1 MASADHP
8 SARWLTR
15 LRRGGQPVYLAVV
28 QALEAAIRTGEL
40 QAGDQLP
47 PQRAVAEMLGV
58 DLTTVTRAYA
68 AARARG
74 LIEGAVGRGTFV
86 RRGATDD
93 EAGLIDL
100 SMNLP
105 PPPDGLSLGTLLKD
119 TVRAILE
126 RTDPSA
132 LMAYHPGG
140 GSLGQKTA
148 AAAWLAPCLGDI
160 APERLLISP
169 GAQTGLAAVLSALH
183 AAGGETLVVEPLVY
197 PGLLSGARQFGFKL
211 AVCANDERG
220 MDPQALA
227 RLCAGERPTAIYLIP
242 ATQNPTAVTVDLAR
256 RREIVEVARRA
267 DAWIIEDDPY
277 SRLFDAPVP
286 ALATLAPER
295 TFYLATLSKCLSP
308 GLRIAFLAP
317 PEGPMAERAGES
329 LRAIAQM
336 PSPLMG
342 AVATSWIRE
351 GVADRL
357 LAGVRR
363 EARARR
369 VIAAEVLPQARGAAE
384 GIHVWLDLPPGWDPG
399 RVHRVAQEKG
409 LSLVTADTFAASQV
423 HPSGLRISLGGPAS
437 RPVLRGALESVAA
450 LLSGAASPTRVIV

>member
-1 MASADHP
+1 MVSSDHP
-8 SARWLTR
+8 SARWLAR
-15 LRRGGQPVYLAVV
+15 LRRGGQPLYLAVV
-28 QALEAAIRTGEL
+28 QAMEAAIRAGEL

-47 PQRAVAEMLGV
+47 PQRAVAELLGV

-105 PPPDGLSLGTLLKD
+105 PPPDGVSLGTLLKD

-132 LMAYHPGG
+132 LMAYHPAGG
-140 GSLGQKTA
+140 GLGQKTA
-148 AAAWLAPCLGDI
+148 GAAWLAPCLGDI
-160 APERLLISP
+160 AAERLLISP
-169 GAQTGLAAVLSALH
+169 GAQTGLAAVLSALRM
-183 AAGGETLVVEPLVY
+183 AGGRTLAVEPLVY
-197 PGLLSGARQFGFKL
+197 PGLIAAARQFGFKL
-211 AVCANDERG
+211 AVCAADARG
-220 MDPQALA
+220 MDPEALA
-227 RLCAGERPTAIYLIP
+227 RLCADEGPTAVYLIP
-242 ATQNPTAVTVDLAR
+242 ATNNPTAVTIDLAR

-267 DAWIIEDDPY
+267 DVWIIEDDPY
-277 SRLFDAPVP
+277 SRLFDTPVP

-295 TFYLATLSKCLSP
+295 TFYIATLSKCLSP

-317 PEGPMAERAGES
+317 PEGPMAERTAEG

-336 PSPLMG
+336 PSPLTA

-351 GVADRL
+351 GGADKI

-369 VIAAEVLPQARGAAE
+369 AVAAEVLPEARGAAE
-384 GIHVWLDLPPGWDPG
+384 GIHVWLDLPPGWDAG
-399 RVHRVAQEKG
+399 RVHRLAQEKG
-409 LSLVTADTFAASQV
+409 LSLVTAETFAASDA
-423 HPSGLRISLGGPAS
+423 HPSGLRISLGGPSS
-437 RPVLRGALESVAA
+437 RAVLRGGLESVAA
-450 LLSGAASPTRVIV
+450 LLKGAGSPARVVV